1 MTKNELNGFRKVLGV
16 KETEWANAIR
26 NREAIAIEAN
36 SDVLDQIQHSTERE
50 LELVRLER
58 ESNLLRDV
66 RAALRRIDADI
77 FGFCLIC
84 DNQISPK
91 RLAAVPW
98 TPLCIRC
105 QETADKEGEHVSS
118 LTLFNDA

>member
-16 KETEWANAIR
+16 KEAEWANAIR
-26 NREAIAIEAN
+26 NRAAIAIEVN

-50 LELVRLER
+50 LELDRLER

-66 RAALRRIDADI
+66 RAALRRIDTEI
-77 FGFCLIC
+77 FGFCLSC
-84 DNQISPK
+84 EDEISPK

-98 TPLCIRC
+98 TRLCIAC
-105 QETADKEGEHVSS
+105 QETVDSEEEPQSS
-118 LTLFNDA
+118 STLFNGP

>member
-1 MTKNELNGFRKVLGV
+1 MTKNELKGFRNVLGI

-36 SDVLDQIQHSTERE
+36 SDVLDQIQHSMERE
-50 LELVRLER
+50 LELDRLER

-66 RAALRRIDADI
+66 RAALRRIDAEI
-77 FGFCLIC
+77 FGFCLSC
-84 DNQISPK
+84 DDEISPK

-98 TPLCIRC
+98 TPLCISC
-105 QETADKEGEHVSS
+105 QETADKEDEHPNNS
-118 LTLFNDA
+118 TLFNGP